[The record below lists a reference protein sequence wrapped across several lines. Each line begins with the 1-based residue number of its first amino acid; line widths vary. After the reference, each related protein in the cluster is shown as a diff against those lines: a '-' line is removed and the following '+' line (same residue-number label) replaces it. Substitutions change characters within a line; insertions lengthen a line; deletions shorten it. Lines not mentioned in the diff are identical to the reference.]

1 MALEKF
7 GIKEVADVKF
17 FNIGDVTSVDGTGIT
32 FKTGKSIND
41 AVLTLDT
48 LKVST
53 IEFTAEQSEARG
65 GKGNAPLIIWDYGRE
80 VNVTLED
87 ALISMDTLALLF
99 GDVDDVTNV
108 IEINANKFPGN
119 YTVVGRTF
127 ARDQQT
133 GKDHLFTFHIPNA
146 KIQSENTITMEA
158 EGDPTV
164 FNLSLRV
171 LRGTNG
177 KMMELIADTENDYSG
192 TDIWG
197 TEATTTVEYVAT
209 LNYDG
214 GKRETWY
221 GGNDNTITLPT
232 AAEGYKWVKAGT
244 TQALTGAQVLTAN
257 TVFEEVSNSN

>member
-17 FNIGDVTSVDGTGIT
+17 FNIGDVVSVTGEGVK
-32 FKTGKSIND
+32 FATGKGMDD

-99 GDVDDVTNV
+99 GDSDAGTV
-108 IEINANKFPGN
+108 EINANKFPGN
-119 YTVVGRTF
+119 YTVIGRTF
-127 ARDQQT
+127 ARDQKT
-133 GKDHLFTFHIPNA
+133 GKDHLFTFYIPNA
-146 KIQSENTITMEA
+146 KIQSENTLTMEA
-158 EGDPTV
+158 DGDPTV

-171 LRGTNG
+171 LRGEGG
-177 KMMELIADTENDYSG
+177 KMMELVADVNNVYSG
-192 TDIWG
+192 NDIWAN
-197 TEATTTVEYVAT
+197 ATQ
-209 LNYDG
+209 D
-214 GKRETWY
+214 
-221 GGNDNTITLPT
+221 
-232 AAEGYKWVKAGT
+232 
-244 TQALTGAQVLTAN
+244 
-257 TVFEEVSNSN
+257 EEPEDEE

>member
-1 MALEKF
+1 MALDKF
-7 GIKEVADVKF
+7 GIKEVADVRF
-17 FNIGDVTSVDGTGIT
+17 YEVGDIKINAETGAVEAGEGKESVPEAQL
-32 FKTGKSIND
+32 S
-41 AVLTLDT
+41 LDT

-53 IEFTAEQSEARG
+53 IEFTAEQAEARG

-87 ALISMDTLALLF
+87 ALISMDTLELLF
-99 GDVDDVTNV
+99 GDTTEDGV

-119 YTVVGRTF
+119 YTVIGRTF
-127 ARDQQT
+127 ARDQLT

-177 KMMELIADTENDYSG
+177 KMMELVADTANAYSG
-192 TDIWG
+192 NDIW
-197 TEATTTVEYVAT
+197 ADTTPVEP
-209 LNYDG
+209 
-214 GKRETWY
+214 E
-221 GGNDNTITLPT
+221 PE
-232 AAEGYKWVKAGT
+232 EG
-244 TQALTGAQVLTAN
+244 
-257 TVFEEVSNSN
+257 E

>member
-17 FNIGDVTSVDGTGIT
+17 FNIGDVTSVNGDGVV
-32 FKTGKSIND
+32 FATGKGMDN

-99 GDVDDVTNV
+99 GDSDAGTV
-108 IEINANKFPGN
+108 EINANKFPGN
-119 YTVVGRTF
+119 YTVIGRTF
-127 ARDQQT
+127 ARDQKT
-133 GKDHLFTFHIPNA
+133 GKDHLFTFYIPNA
-146 KIQSENTITMEA
+146 KIQSENTLTMEA
-158 EGDPTV
+158 DGDPTV

-171 LRGTNG
+171 LRGEGG
-177 KMMELIADTENDYSG
+177 KMMELVADVDNVYSG
-192 TDIWG
+192 TDIWANS
-197 TEATTTVEYVAT
+197 TQS
-209 LNYDG
+209 
-214 GKRETWY
+214 
-221 GGNDNTITLPT
+221 
-232 AAEGYKWVKAGT
+232 AEPGAG
-244 TQALTGAQVLTAN
+244 A
-257 TVFEEVSNSN
+257 

>member
-17 FNIGDVTSVDGTGIT
+17 FEIGDIESVTGSGIT
-32 FKTGKSIND
+32 FKTGKSMD
-41 AVLTLDT
+41 SAVLSLDT

-99 GDVDDVTNV
+99 GDETEDGK

-119 YTVVGRTF
+119 YTVIGRTF

-146 KIQSENTITMEA
+146 KIQSENTLTMEA
-158 EGDPTV
+158 DGDPTV
-164 FNLSLRV
+164 FNMSLRV

-177 KMMELIADTENDYSG
+177 KMMELVADSQNVYSG
-192 TDIWG
+192 NDIW
-197 TEATTTVEYVAT
+197 
-209 LNYDG
+209 N
-214 GKRETWY
+214 
-221 GGNDNTITLPT
+221 NTP
-232 AAEGYKWVKAGT
+232 AAED
-244 TQALTGAQVLTAN
+244 
-257 TVFEEVSNSN
+257 

>member
-17 FNIGDVTSVDGTGIT
+17 FNVGDIASVSGTGIT
-32 FKTGKSIND
+32 FASGKSMAN
-41 AVLTLDT
+41 AVLSLDT

-53 IEFTAEQSEARG
+53 IEFTAEQAEARG

-87 ALISMDTLALLF
+87 ALISMDTLELLF
-99 GDVDDVTNV
+99 GDTDNNGV

-119 YTVVGRTF
+119 YTVIGRTF
-127 ARDQQT
+127 ARDQKT
-133 GKDHLFTFHIPNA
+133 GQDHLFTFHIPNA

-171 LRGTNG
+171 LRGDKG
-177 KMMELIADTENDYSG
+177 KMMELVADTNNAYNGD
-192 TDIWG
+192 DIWADTSVATYLIRFING
-197 TEATTTVEYVAT
+197 DGEITDYNLAAGEKPVAPTATTGYEWPEITEVTGNKTYRAVKTV
-209 LNYDG
+209 
-214 GKRETWY
+214 
-221 GGNDNTITLPT
+221 
-232 AAEGYKWVKAGT
+232 
-244 TQALTGAQVLTAN
+244 
-257 TVFEEVSNSN
+257 